1 MQGSA
6 KSSGYLVETFS
17 AKGQKR
23 GWKKLTKMIKIK
35 VLVLLVAILTVTLA
49 VSPAQACACGE
60 NWSKMSA
67 EKMVSE
73 INNAEAQPR
82 IMEGESGQLPPAP
95 PGYEYDNTY
104 KLVPTK

>member
-1 MQGSA
+1 M
-6 KSSGYLVETFS
+6 
-17 AKGQKR
+17 
-23 GWKKLTKMIKIK
+23 TKMNKIK
-35 VLVLLVAILTVTLA
+35 ALVLLVAILTLTLA

-60 NWSKMSA
+60 NWSSMSP
-67 EKMVSE
+67 EKIASE

-104 KLVPTK
+104 KLVPTTK